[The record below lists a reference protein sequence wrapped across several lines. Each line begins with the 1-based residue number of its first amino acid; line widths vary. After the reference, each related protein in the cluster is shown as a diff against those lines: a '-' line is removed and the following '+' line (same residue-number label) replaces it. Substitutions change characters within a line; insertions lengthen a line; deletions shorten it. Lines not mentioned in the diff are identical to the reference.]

1 MKVESRLTLKKED
14 TSLYHVVRAFN
25 NRVCTP
31 DVKLSL
37 FTGAEKIYVL
47 TFLISRDAKERQRG
61 QTGRE
66 RRHSEALI
74 PPSVTLTWTEM
85 SRAP

>member
-1 MKVESRLTLKKED
+1 MDGFIVTHLSFGVLIPFLSFVSILGGWKLKVESRLTLKKED

-37 FTGAEKIYVL
+37 FTGEYI
-47 TFLISRDAKERQRG
+47 
-61 QTGRE
+61 
-66 RRHSEALI
+66 RR
-74 PPSVTLTWTEM
+74 
-85 SRAP
+85 